1 MFNLKSQPLLIS
13 VIIPTYKP
21 KAYLWECL
29 DSIANQTISTQNYE
43 VIIVLN
49 GCTEPWAG
57 ELEKYISSN
66 MSGLNVNFVNCE
78 EGGVSN
84 ARNIALNLAKG
95 EYITFIDDDDYVS
108 SNYLEDLLE
117 IASPTIVSC
126 SNTFSFND
134 GCTELLKNEM
144 TNEYYTNC
152 GKGLR
157 TVNQVKKFFSGPVYK
172 LIHKSIIGQTRFNLK
187 FKNGEDSLFMFQI
200 SKNIKNVSMA
210 GADCVYYRRLRI
222 NSATSTKKTLKYRFL
237 LLCKALREYCIIYF
251 KAPFE
256 YNLIFFGSRILG
268 AVKTFFFPN

>member
-29 DSIANQTISTQNYE
+29 DSIANQTISSQNYE

-95 EYITFIDDDDYVS
+95 EYITFIDDDDYGIFALSDNIWYRVS
-108 SNYLEDLLE
+108 L
-117 IASPTIVSC
+117 
-126 SNTFSFND
+126 D
-134 GCTELLKNEM
+134 GGLHEM
-144 TNEYYTNC
+144 KY
-152 GKGLR
+152 
-157 TVNQVKKFFSGPVYK
+157 FYK
-172 LIHKSIIGQTRFNLK
+172 H
-187 FKNGEDSLFMFQI
+187 
-200 SKNIKNVSMA
+200 
-210 GADCVYYRRLRI
+210 
-222 NSATSTKKTLKYRFL
+222 
-237 LLCKALREYCIIYF
+237 
-251 KAPFE
+251 
-256 YNLIFFGSRILG
+256 
-268 AVKTFFFPN
+268 